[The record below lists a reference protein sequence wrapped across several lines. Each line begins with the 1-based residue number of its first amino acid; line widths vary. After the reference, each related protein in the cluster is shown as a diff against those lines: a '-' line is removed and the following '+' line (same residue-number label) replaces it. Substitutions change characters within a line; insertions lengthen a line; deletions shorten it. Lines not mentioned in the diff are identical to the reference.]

1 VQFPLPRGVRQRAG
15 PTHRGTS
22 YTRDVLILPPG
33 HAEATFARRTLNT
46 RERWI
51 LSGVLAT
58 TLALLVVVL
67 ISIATAGP
75 KTSGGCINVTSPGFI
90 GAQSVSGC
98 GAQARAI
105 CHSALTGSGYTR
117 GQNADV
123 VAACRK
129 QGVPL
134 N

>member
-1 VQFPLPRGVRQRAG
+1 M
-15 PTHRGTS
+15 RGTT
-22 YTRDVLILPPG
+22 YTRGVLILPPG
-33 HAEATFARRTLNT
+33 HAEATFARRSLNS
-46 RERWI
+46 REKWI

-58 TLALLVVVL
+58 TAALLVIVV

-75 KTSGGCINVTSPGFI
+75 KSSGDCINVTSPGFI

-123 VAACRK
+123 LAACRK
-129 QGVPL
+129 QGIPVS
-134 N
+134 

>member
-1 VQFPLPRGVRQRAG
+1 M
-15 PTHRGTS
+15 
-22 YTRDVLILPPG
+22 LILPPG
-33 HAEATFARRTLNT
+33 HAQTTVARRTLSS
-46 RERWI
+46 REKWI

-58 TLALLVVVL
+58 TLALLVVVV
-67 ISIATAGP
+67 ISIATASP
-75 KTSGGCINVTSPGFI
+75 KPASGCISVTSPGFI
-90 GAQSVSGC
+90 GAQQVSGC

-123 VAACRK
+123 LTACHK
-129 QGVPL
+129 HGIPV

>member
-1 VQFPLPRGVRQRAG
+1 MQFPPHAGFAERRAPR
-15 PTHRGTS
+15 RGTA
-22 YTRDVLILPPG
+22 YTRGVLILPPG
-33 HAEATFARRTLNT
+33 HAQATFGRRTLNT
-46 RERWI
+46 REKWI
-51 LSGVLAT
+51 LSGVMAA
-58 TLALLVVVL
+58 TLALLVIVV

-75 KTSGGCINVTSPGFI
+75 KSTSDCINVTSPGFI

-98 GAQARAI
+98 GAHARAI

-123 VAACRK
+123 LAACRK
-129 QGVPL
+129 HGIPV

>member
-1 VQFPLPRGVRQRAG
+1 
-15 PTHRGTS
+15 
-22 YTRDVLILPPG
+22 VLILPPG
-33 HAEATFARRTLNT
+33 HAQATVSRRSLSS
-46 RERWI
+46 REKWI

-58 TLALLVVVL
+58 TLTLVVIVV
-67 ISIATAGP
+67 ISLATASP
-75 KTSGGCINVTSPGFI
+75 KSASGCINVTSPGFI
-90 GAQSVSGC
+90 GAQEVSGC

-123 VAACRK
+123 LAACHK
-129 QGVPL
+129 HGIPV